1 MVMNNGLLCRK
12 LTTRVLLVTGLA
24 LGCSGLA
31 AAANDQPV
39 PLTPKPDAPGM
50 IRFESC
56 ARPAYP
62 EEAFRQEH
70 KATVLLRFLVGAD
83 GRVKQA
89 LVARSSGYPVLDEAA
104 RAGLAKC
111 SFHPPV
117 AGGKPVDAWTPIQYV
132 WDVPSASPNGAS
144 VSEANYEAIGRYI
157 YGAARF
163 GGDMADVTR
172 WIAADLGVDAPAPD
186 DAEGMRGLWRAFF
199 ARYPTRDE
207 LQQNH
212 ARFLDSLKGRAA

>member
-1 MVMNNGLLCRK
+1 
-12 LTTRVLLVTGLA
+12 
-24 LGCSGLA
+24 
-31 AAANDQPV
+31 
-39 PLTPKPDAPGM
+39 
-50 IRFESC
+50 
-56 ARPAYP
+56 
-62 EEAFRQEH
+62 
-70 KATVLLRFLVGAD
+70 
-83 GRVKQA
+83 
-89 LVARSSGYPVLDEAA
+89 
-104 RAGLAKC
+104 
-111 SFHPPV
+111 
-117 AGGKPVDAWTPIQYV
+117 
-132 WDVPSASPNGAS
+132 